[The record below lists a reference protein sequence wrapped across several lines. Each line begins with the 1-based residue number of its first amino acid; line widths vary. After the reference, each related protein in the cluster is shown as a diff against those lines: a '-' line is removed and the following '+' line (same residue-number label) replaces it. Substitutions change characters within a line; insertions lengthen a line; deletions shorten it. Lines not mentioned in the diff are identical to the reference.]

1 MRQLDVNA
9 AVGDEDYQDELHL
22 SVTNTSTKTQYIIP
36 GEKLVQFLLVP
47 VKLDEPEEVSID
59 ELFRLETIRGK
70 GCFGSTNEKKNSIK
84 LATGN
89 SANYG

>member
-22 SVTNTSTKTQYIIP
+22 SVTNTSSNTTYILA

-59 ELFRLETIRGK
+59 ELFSLETIRGK
-70 GCFGSTNEKKNSIK
+70 GCFGSTNKKNNMK
-84 LATGN
+84 L
-89 SANYG
+89 S